1 MEKVHSLWLGGLNK
15 YPFKFLELKMTEED
29 QEIKERNLMKKYAE
43 ESLERKSKPRIPW
56 NYNCS
61 VKIMKFQVK
70 KEPLIKQV
78 TCQKCGKTYKTNRDT
93 KLCFDCEKK

>member
-1 MEKVHSLWLGGLNK
+1 
-15 YPFKFLELKMTEED
+15 MTNTD
-29 QEIKERNLMKKYAE
+29 PDKERKELALIKKHDE
-43 ESLERKSKPRIPW
+43 EVLDRKIKSRIPW

-78 TCQKCGKTYKTNRDT
+78 TCQKCGKTYKTNRNR
-93 KLCFDCEKK
+93 KLCFECEKKHHL

>member
-1 MEKVHSLWLGGLNK
+1 
-15 YPFKFLELKMTEED
+15 MTEKD
-29 QEIKERNLMKKYAE
+29 QEVLERKLMKKYAE
-43 ESLERKSKPRIPW
+43 EALERKSKPRIPW

-78 TCQKCGKTYKTNRDT
+78 TCPKMWKNLQNKQRYKIM
-93 KLCFDCEKK
+93 F

>member
-1 MEKVHSLWLGGLNK
+1 MAKD
-15 YPFKFLELKMTEED
+15 D
-29 QEIKERNLMKKYAE
+29 QEALERKLMKKYAE
-43 ESLERKSKPRIPW
+43 EALERKIKSRIPP

-78 TCQKCGKTYKTNRDT
+78 TCQKCANS
-93 KLCFDCEKK
+93 

>member
-1 MEKVHSLWLGGLNK
+1 MSKTDAEKA
-15 YPFKFLELKMTEED
+15 
-29 QEIKERNLMKKYAE
+29 KERKELALIRKHE
-43 ESLERKSKPRIPW
+43 EEVLDRKSKPRIPW

-78 TCQKCGKTYKTNRDT
+78 TCQKCGKTYKTNKDR
-93 KLCFDCEKK
+93 KLCFDCEKNQ

>member
-1 MEKVHSLWLGGLNK
+1 
-15 YPFKFLELKMTEED
+15 
-29 QEIKERNLMKKYAE
+29 MKKHAE
-43 ESLERKSKPRIPW
+43 EAFDRKSKPRIPW

-78 TCQKCGKTYKTNRDT
+78 TCQKCGKTYKTNRDR
-93 KLCFDCEKK
+93 KLCFDCEKNQ

>member
-1 MEKVHSLWLGGLNK
+1 MDKD
-15 YPFKFLELKMTEED
+15 D
-29 QEIKERNLMKKYAE
+29 QEALERKLMKKYAE
-43 ESLERKSKPRIPW
+43 EALERKSKSRIPP

-78 TCQKCGKTYKTNRDT
+78 TCQKCGKTYKTNKDT

>member
-1 MEKVHSLWLGGLNK
+1 MA
-15 YPFKFLELKMTEED
+15 EED
-29 QEIKERNLMKKYAE
+29 QEDQEVQEMKLMKKYAE
-43 ESLERKSKPRIPW
+43 EALERKSKPRIPW

-70 KEPLIKQV
+70 KEPLTKQV

-93 KLCFDCEKK
+93 KLCFKCEKK